1 MKKNY
6 FILFALL
13 ILILF
18 ILTHRAVSI
27 HAAGNGLLLWYEQ
40 ILPALLPLAILS
52 NIMVYSNYMQIVT
65 KYLYPLT
72 KHIIPTSQYGCFA
85 FLGGLF
91 FGFPMGSK
99 ISADLTMQQ
108 KISKEEGEILSIC
121 FNQLSPVFIS
131 GYLLTN
137 ILEMPKMILFSYTA
151 LYLPPVCYAIFQLKK
166 LKSAPYKKRH
176 LILIWILESLMPAL

>member
-18 ILTHRAVSI
+18 ILTHPAVSI
-27 HAAGNGLLLWYEQ
+27 HAAGNGMLLWYEQ

-85 FLGGLF
+85 FLHN
-91 FGFPMGSK
+91 
-99 ISADLTMQQ
+99 T
-108 KISKEEGEILSIC
+108 
-121 FNQLSPVFIS
+121 
-131 GYLLTN
+131 
-137 ILEMPKMILFSYTA
+137 
-151 LYLPPVCYAIFQLKK
+151 
-166 LKSAPYKKRH
+166 
-176 LILIWILESLMPAL
+176 